1 MRADEWIP
9 EDQEAVESG
18 GMRVEEAWVYLTPY
32 PVSTAYAATLA
43 LERGCLVGNC
53 CLIRLPGRYESVTP
67 SPARGGGRGRDH
79 HPSSRNIPGPWIR

>member
-32 PVSTAYAATLA
+32 SLSSARAAA
-43 LERGCLVGNC
+43 
-53 CLIRLPGRYESVTP
+53 
-67 SPARGGGRGRDH
+67 
-79 HPSSRNIPGPWIR
+79 